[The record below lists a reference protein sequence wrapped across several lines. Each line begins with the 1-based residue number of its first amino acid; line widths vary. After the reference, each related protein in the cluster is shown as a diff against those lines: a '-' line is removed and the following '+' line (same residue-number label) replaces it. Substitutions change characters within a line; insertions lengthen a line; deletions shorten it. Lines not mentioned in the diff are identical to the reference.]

1 VLEGGFPVGTTI
13 LVTGIPLS
21 GVDLMARQFWQSE
34 GEEGTY
40 IMFDA
45 EVEPGMVS
53 GAGLVPDDL
62 IPLLKG
68 KRLVVDSIS
77 TLILQHGIEA
87 GVNLILRAR
96 DLVLSEKANIMF
108 VHYPDVLPQTA
119 ELRII
124 RSADVVIELKEVIF
138 MNEIER
144 QLAVHKLKGMAV
156 PRRLIPFLINEKG
169 IELST
174 TSRVV

>member
-1 VLEGGFPVGTTI
+1 M
-13 LVTGIPLS
+13 GIPLS
-21 GVDLMARQFWQSE
+21 GIDHMARQFWQSE

-40 IMFDA
+40 IMYDA

-53 GAGLVPDDL
+53 GAGLPAEEI

-77 TLILQHGIEA
+77 TFILQHGIDA

-96 DLVLSEKANIMF
+96 DLVLSENANIMF

-119 ELRII
+119 ETQDSPVGR
-124 RSADVVIELKEVIF
+124 RRHRTEGSDF
-138 MNEIER
+138 HER
-144 QLAVHKLKGMAV
+144 DRTPARG
-156 PRRLIPFLINEKG
+156 
-169 IELST
+169 S
-174 TSRVV
+174 